1 MDSILTWSGLFAIIS
16 SIVINIIQ
24 LNYKNNLDKKI
35 IKLKGEIEK
44 NNAILNSFSKYGSIH
59 FKAKVEAVKT
69 LWKLVAK
76 IDDLCSKA
84 IYFYNVVEKDHLDTS
99 NEFRDSI
106 FKEVDPKEFFR
117 LHSKYMY
124 EGFHCII
131 FVDSELW
138 QCVNTFG
145 EFMGRLNHI
154 LMYFSKV
161 QDWRNDRLIINMI
174 KNYMTDDEMIKLIN
188 NDNCS
193 PRFVKERLINKIK
206 EQCEKEIATD
216 ELISKDL
223 KGFSDMINMEYFRQ
237 KYPQKNHKITK

>member
-1 MDSILTWSGLFAIIS
+1 MDILIWSCLITIIGSII
-16 SIVINIIQ
+16 INIIQ
-24 LNYKNNLDKKI
+24 LVYKNNLDKKI
-35 IKLKGEIEK
+35 IKLQGVIEK
-44 NNAILNSFSKYGSIH
+44 NNTILNSFTKYGSIH
-59 FKAKVEAVKT
+59 FEAKIEAVKT
-69 LWKLVAK
+69 LWKIVAK

-84 IYFYNVVEKDHLDTS
+84 VYFYNVVEKDDLDTS

-117 LHSKYMY
+117 LHSKCMY
-124 EGFHCII
+124 EGFRCII

-161 QDWRNDRLIINMI
+161 QDWRDDKLIINMI

-193 PRFVKERLINKIK
+193 PLFVKERLINKIK
-206 EQCEKEIATD
+206 EKCEKEIGT
-216 ELISKDL
+216 EKQISKDL
-223 KGFSDMINMEYFRQ
+223 KGFSNMTNMEHLRQ
-237 KYPQKNHKITK
+237 YYPHKNLKITK